1 MICLS
6 AKGLPDFGTAGW
18 RHRNAQW
25 LGLALGIPALA
36 LIGGYTRRF
45 VRKNAAFY
53 GVPNILIVGL
63 AFGLVIAL
71 VVHFLVGNSS
81 VVAIVILLIW
91 GLLST
96 LYLGYEPD
104 PIDWAKKSQQVGI
117 VAAAAYVLVSF
128 GLLFL

>member
-1 MICLS
+1 ML
-6 AKGLPDFGTAGW
+6 GG
-18 RHRNAQW
+18 W
-25 LGLALGIPALA
+25 LGLGLGMPALA

-53 GVPNILIVGL
+53 GAPNILIVGL

-71 VVHFLVGNSS
+71 VVHFLVGNSSS

>member
-1 MICLS
+1 M
-6 AKGLPDFGTAGW
+6 
-18 RHRNAQW
+18 
-25 LGLALGIPALA
+25 PALA

-53 GVPNILIVGL
+53 GVQNILIVGIV
-63 AFGLVIAL
+63 FGLVIAL
-71 VVHFLVGNSS
+71 IVHFLIGKNS
-81 VVAIVILLIW
+81 VVALIVLLIW
-91 GLLST
+91 GLLSN

-117 VAAAAYVLVSF
+117 VGAAAYVLVSF